1 MATPAVQVPAAA
13 AAVAAA
19 AADKPKVKNGRGI
32 VKQVLS
38 GEFIIR
44 GPPIKG
50 PPAEKQINMSNI
62 TAPKIARR
70 ANPNVEGSVDTNDEN
85 FAWASRENLRQKIVG
100 KEIFFVVDYA
110 PNNDRCYATAYLGT
124 TSEGE
129 NLAEFQVATGMAE
142 VRKVT
147 FREDNEQYKKLCDL
161 EEQAKTDKKGKWN
174 EGCTEMKV
182 RDIKYSVENPRN
194 FVDTLKMEPQP
205 AIIEQVRDGS
215 MMRATLT
222 NSHHQ
227 VNFILSGIKCPT
239 IKRSPD
245 DPKKEI
251 REPYAAEARFFVESR
266 LLQRECH
273 VVLEGV
279 SNQNLFLATVLHP
292 KGNITEMLLREGMA
306 RCVDW
311 SITSYSQG
319 PEKLRAIEKQAKER
333 KVRIWKNWIN
343 TAPVIAP
350 GDKDFTGKVVQ
361 IIYADSIA
369 VKLTN
374 NQIKTIHLSSI
385 RPPKFDD
392 LTTKPS
398 AKSDAGKT
406 PAGKG
411 RSRALYDVPYMFEAR
426 EFLRKKLIGKKV
438 QVSVDYIKPASTG
451 AAGEVGNYPE
461 RTCATVTSGGVNIAE
476 ALVSKG
482 LVKVVRHRQDDDA
495 RSAHYDSLLA
505 AEQRALKTSKGL
517 YSKKEPATRHVTDV
531 TGEQA
536 KNLLPFLQRA
546 GKFEAIVEYVFSGS
560 RLKLYLPK
568 EARLITFLLGGI
580 ECPRGARNGPAG
592 LMKGDP
598 FADEA
603 LQFTKD
609 LVMNREVRVKVDTT
623 DKAGS
628 YIGWL
633 FVDEKNL
640 SELLL
645 EHGLSKIHFT
655 AQRSEFAS
663 KLQTAV
669 EKAQQSKINI
679 FENYEEPKPVEKVE
693 VVEPTERNQ
702 KFREVYICDVTK
714 ELGLSCQYK
723 DNMDKLQ
730 EVMTKMRSSLNES
743 PPLEGAFKP
752 KRNELCCC
760 RFSEDGL
767 WYRAKIEK
775 NSGEKCTVLYVD
787 YGNREEVPSS
797 KLAQLP
803 SEFNVQVLAPQAHE
817 YKLALVQPPED
828 EDSLVEAYYGLCSKL
843 GEEECQINIEYK
855 DGVDHVTLMNK
866 SGSVDIGKSLVAE
879 GLCTVARRNEKRLSK
894 LQSDYLKEQNKAKK
908 GHLNLWRYGDISAD
922 DATEFGYKK
931 SG

>member
-1 MATPAVQVPAAA
+1 MASPAVQTPAV
-13 AAVAAA
+13 AAVAVET
-19 AADKPKVKNGRGI
+19 KTESKIKNGRGI

-38 GEFIIR
+38 GDAFIIR

-100 KEIFFVVDYA
+100 KEIFFTVDYA

-129 NLAEFQVATGMAE
+129 NLAEFQISSGMAE
-142 VRKVT
+142 VRKVQ
-147 FREDNEQYKKLCDL
+147 FREENESYQRLINL

-174 EGCTEMKV
+174 ELSTEMKV
-182 RDIKYSVENPRN
+182 RDIKYTVENPRN
-194 FVDTLKMEPQP
+194 FVDSLKMEPQP

-239 IKRSPD
+239 IRRSPD

-333 KVRIWKNWIN
+333 KVRIWKNYVN

-350 GDKDFTGKVVQ
+350 GDKNFNGKVVQ

-369 VKLTN
+369 VKLPN

-392 LTTKPS
+392 LLTKP
-398 AKSDAGKT
+398 AKSDKT
-406 PAGKG
+406 SAGKG
-411 RSRALYDVPYMFEAR
+411 RARALYDVPYMFEAR

-438 QVSVDYIKPASTG
+438 QVSVDYIKPASNG
-451 AAGEVGNYPE
+451 GAGENVSNYSE

-505 AEQRALKTSKGL
+505 AEQRAIKTSKGL
-517 YSKKEPATRHVTDV
+517 YSKKEPATRNVSDV

-568 EARLITFLLGGI
+568 ESRLITFLLGGI
-580 ECPRGARNGPAG
+580 ECPRGARNGPNG
-592 LMKGDP
+592 VMKGDP

-603 LQFTKD
+603 LAFTKD
-609 LVMNREVRVKVDTT
+609 LVMNREVKVKVDTT

-633 FVDEKNL
+633 FVDDKNL

-655 AQRSEFAS
+655 AAKSEYAG

-669 EKAQQSKINI
+669 EKAQTSRINI

-693 VVEPTERNQ
+693 VVEPTERRE
-702 KFREVYICDVTK
+702 KFREVYVCDVTQGD
-714 ELGLSCQYK
+714 LTISCQFK
-723 DNMDKLQ
+723 DNMSKLG
-730 EVMTKMRSSLNES
+730 ELMTKMRSSLNES

-752 KRNELCCC
+752 KRNEFCCC
-760 RFSEDGL
+760 KFSEDGL
-767 WYRAKIEK
+767 WYRAKVEK
-775 NSGEKCTVLYVD
+775 NTGDKSTVLYID
-787 YGNREEVPSS
+787 YGNREEVSSS

-803 SEFNVQVLAPQAHE
+803 AEFNVAVLGPQAHE
-817 YKLALVQPPED
+817 YKLALVQIPED
-828 EDSLVEAYYGLCSKL
+828 EDSLTEAYYGLCSKL

-855 DGVDHVTLMNK
+855 DGVEHITLMDK
-866 SGSVDIGKSLVAE
+866 SGSVDIGKYMISE
-879 GLCTVARRNEKRLSK
+879 GLCTVARRTEKRLSK
-894 LQSDYLKEQNKAKK
+894 LLTEYLKEQNKAKK
-908 GHLNLWRYGDISAD
+908 AHLNLWRYGDISAD